1 MAMASLTFTLDH
13 RWAPPRMSAYVEDDL
28 SRRGRRRME
37 RHVGLCPVC
46 ARKLRALREVVR
58 GLGLLAAR
66 PAPPAEGTGPPAAE
80 VAGPPEASALSTA
93 VLARLRGEDPGGGHP
108 PARAG

>member
-1 MAMASLTFTLDH
+1 MASLTFTLDH

-37 RHVGLCPVC
+37 RHVHLCPVC

-58 GLGLLAAR
+58 GLGLLAAG
-66 PAPPAEGTGPPAAE
+66 PAPPAEPPAAE

-108 PARAG
+108 PAPVG